1 MQVLLSSTLPWSLV
15 TTTTNPV
22 VGQRSGLFSAVSE
35 CVHYTVTDPPPS
47 LPSPPWCVLCSLLG
61 SSPSAD
67 PAQGN
72 VCCLVSLLQLPTN
85 AYHPIITDLAQ
96 ETGSSHSPSTL
107 LGYLQNVSFSLP
119 NESLSEN
126 TALSLA
132 EVRVGSRVTL
142 MFLQNLEC
150 QTQL

>member
-1 MQVLLSSTLPWSLV
+1 MVSGDNHYKPRGRTALGTLF
-15 TTTTNPV
+15 
-22 VGQRSGLFSAVSE
+22 RSVRMCTL
-35 CVHYTVTDPPPS
+35 HITDPPAS

-126 TALSLA
+126 TALNLA

-142 MFLQNLEC
+142 TFLQNLEC